1 MAAVIGAGAAWKK
14 VLELAH
20 TAGVIVEV
28 PADVDI
34 QLHRARET
42 LLQQE
47 ELTRADLDARQAV
60 LERRVADK
68 RTFAAR
74 DVSFLNIR
82 REHDLAGLRGP
93 LRLVR
98 AMFIRSQAQRLARR
112 RMQPVVA
119 AERTLQDFV
128 DGREGEVRRRVA
140 AARTLLDKIESI
152 AGSAELAD
160 AVAQLNLIDAF
171 GALPDEYVLFND
183 VRFRSDRTIPAGEH
197 VDHLLIGPP
206 GIYVIEARDTG
217 RLTGGT
223 VAPDAFDQ
231 ARRAADAGRRLL
243 APAGYDRTIRAVVAY
258 AGTAPRQAMQDSVPA
273 VPVERM
279 TAYVRDG
286 PALLSARDV
295 ERICRLLAG
304 DDADMQIV

>member
-20 TAGVIVEV
+20 TAGVVVEV
-28 PADVDI
+28 PTDVDI
-34 QLHRARET
+34 QLHRAREA

-47 ELTRADLDARQAV
+47 TLTRADLDARQAV
-60 LERRVADK
+60 LERRVADE
-68 RTFAAR
+68 RASTAR

-82 REHDLAGLRGP
+82 REHDLAGLRGL
-93 LRLVR
+93 LRPVR
-98 AMFIRSQAQRLARR
+98 AVFIRSQAQRLARR

-119 AERTLQDFV
+119 AERALQDFV

-160 AVAQLNLIDAF
+160 AVAQLDLIDAF
-171 GALPDEYVLFND
+171 RALPDEYVLLND
-183 VRFRSDRTIPAGEH
+183 VRFTSSRTIPAGEQA
-197 VDHLLIGPP
+197 DHLLIGPT
-206 GIYVIEARDTG
+206 GIHVITATGMG

-223 VAPDAFDQ
+223 APDAFDR
-231 ARRAADAGRRLL
+231 ARRAADVCRRLL
-243 APAGYDRTIRAVVAY
+243 APAGYDRMIHGVVAY
-258 AGTAPRQAMQDSVPA
+258 AGTAPRQALQDGVLA

-279 TAYVRDG
+279 PAYVQDG

-295 ERICRLLAG
+295 ERVRRLLAG
-304 DDADMQIV
+304 DDAGTQIG